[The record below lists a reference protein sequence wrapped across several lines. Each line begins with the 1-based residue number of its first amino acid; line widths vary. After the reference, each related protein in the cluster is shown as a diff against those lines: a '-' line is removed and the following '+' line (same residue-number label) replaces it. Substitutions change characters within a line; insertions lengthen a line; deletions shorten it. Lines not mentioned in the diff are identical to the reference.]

1 MKERLNNTLQEVELL
16 MQGKIKVLRFY
27 KVHNNEDCWLD
38 DERILDA
45 TNYLDGK
52 GFFYTLKDIKDEKH
66 GDGLEL
72 KLINDDEEIDCL
84 YEDLNCRIVLDGLNK
99 DEETVLSLHHNNRY
113 MINDELYG
121 FNATDTEAGFTE
133 DKGKKVSVNF
143 TGEQLYR
150 KYIEFL
156 LSI

>member
-1 MKERLNNTLQEVELL
+1 MS
-16 MQGKIKVLRFY
+16 KVLNSDEFE
-27 KVHNNEDCWLD
+27 KELNKLNEIEKNRIVVEFDKNADID
-38 DERILDA
+38 DILE
-45 TNYLDGK
+45 
-52 GFFYTLKDIKDEKH
+52 TLKIVDEVKIQ
-66 GDGLEL
+66 L
-72 KLINDDEEIDCL
+72 
-84 YEDLNCRIVLDGLNK
+84 
-99 DEETVLSLHHNNRY
+99 DEETVLRLHRNNRY

-150 KYIEFL
+150 KYIEFF